1 MNGPF
6 WSGDV
11 QHDIIGGQRAI
22 TLRCDLK
29 TPAGRHVCHVHFGL
43 PQPACGNERLVRSPA
58 NAPWSP
64 DDGRL
69 GGGDYEGMGGRFLY
83 YTSLRAAG
91 VCVPAHML
99 F

>member
-11 QHDIIGGQRAI
+11 RHDIIGGQRAI

-29 TPAGRHVCHVHFGL
+29 KPAGRHVCHVHFD
-43 PQPACGNERLVRSPA
+43 RLVRSPQA

-64 DDGRL
+64 DDGR
-69 GGGDYEGMGGRFLY
+69 GDYEGMGGRFLY
-83 YTSLRAAG
+83 YTSLRAAD